1 MIDEHTCESLMKI
14 VERSIAAERLV
25 AELET
30 AFILAG
36 GPPKVLRTDNGPKL
50 VDIPPGRPWV
60 NGHIQ

>member
-30 AFILAG
+30 AFILAAAAEG
-36 GPPKVLRTDNGPKL
+36 IADGQRPKL